1 VIGGGHVPIAAVLGI
16 TVITAAF
23 SALGRLLI
31 LERGD
36 DRPGIW
42 NVFAIGPDLI
52 VGAVVAVPALLAGRN
67 AVISQYHTLHPAVS
81 INPNWNP
88 SGLIVLMIIFLFG
101 LGVACERLWCR
112 KARERDGWREPVL
125 KGIVPPALCGFLAIG
140 AALALGAT

>member
-1 VIGGGHVPIAAVLGI
+1 MIGGGHVPIAAVLGI

-67 AVISQYHTLHPAVS
+67 AVISQYRTLHPAVP

-112 KARERDGWREPVL
+112 NARERDGWREPVL

>member
-1 VIGGGHVPIAAVLGI
+1 MIGGGHVPIAAVLGI
-16 TVITAAF
+16 IVITAAF

-67 AVISQYHTLHPAVS
+67 AVISQYRTLHPAVP

-112 KARERDGWREPVL
+112 NARERDGWREPVL